1 MELEKVL
8 NKMQFLRV
16 QAVANYT
23 SNARVNK
30 VEFIDSAINRTKSD
44 LTTLRERSKLQS

>member
-1 MELEKVL
+1 MELEKVQ

-30 VEFIDSAINRTKSD
+30 VEFIDSAINVTE
-44 LTTLRERSKLQS
+44 LEVYLQVTGKL